1 MSRIGGGGG
10 TEQRKVE
17 LRIAGLGWRLP
28 ENGVYL
34 SNIARASVVVI
45 VFFFLSQ
52 GSQGMSLVTSIS
64 F

>member
-1 MSRIGGGGG
+1 MSRIGGGVG

-45 VFFFLSQ
+45 VFFFYLRV
-52 GSQGMSLVTSIS
+52 LRV
-64 F
+64 

>member
-1 MSRIGGGGG
+1 MSRIGGGVG
-10 TEQRKVE
+10 TEKRKVE

>member
-1 MSRIGGGGG
+1 MSRIGGGVG

-45 VFFFLSQ
+45 VFFFF
-52 GSQGMSLVTSIS
+52 IS
-64 F
+64 GFSGYEPCY